1 VPHRVGDA
9 LTSVR
14 IGVLGGSF
22 DPVTRAH
29 VLVAE
34 AAADALRLD
43 RVLLI
48 PAARQPFKPEGPEAD
63 PDDRVAML
71 ALAVADHARLAVDC
85 REIERGGP
93 SYTIETVENLR
104 HDFPDDE
111 LFLLVGADVAREFGM
126 WRDASRIGEFVQVVA
141 LTRAGEAPPDS
152 PHISQTISVPPLDVS
167 ASGVREAVRQGRK
180 FEDLVP
186 PKVAEYIRGHKLYA

>member
-1 VPHRVGDA
+1 MPRRVGHA
-9 LTSVR
+9 LTSAR

-29 VLVAE
+29 ITIVE
-34 AAADALRLD
+34 AAADGLCLD

-48 PAARQPFKPEGPEAD
+48 PVAQQPFKPEGPRAG
-63 PDDRVAML
+63 PADRVAML
-71 ALAVADHARLAVDC
+71 ELAVRNHPRLSVDR

-93 SYTIETVENLR
+93 SYTIDTVEDLSR
-104 HDFPDDE
+104 DFHGDE
-111 LFLLVGADVAREFGM
+111 LFFLVGADAAREFSS
-126 WRDASRIGEFVQVVA
+126 WRDAARIGEFVRVVA

-152 PHISQTISVPPLDVS
+152 PHIPQTITVPSLDIS
-167 ASGVREAVRQGRK
+167 ASGVREAVGRGRR

-186 PKVAEYIRGHKLYA
+186 PRVAEYIRSHGLYA

>member
-1 VPHRVGDA
+1 VPRRVDDA

-29 VLVAE
+29 ILVAE
-34 AAADALRLD
+34 AAAEALRLE

-48 PAARQPFKPEGPEAD
+48 PAAQQPFKPDGPEAD
-63 PDDRVAML
+63 PGDRVAML
-71 ALAVADHARLAVDC
+71 ELAVEGHPRLSVDR
-85 REIERGGP
+85 REIDRGGR

-104 HDFPDDE
+104 HDFPGDE
-111 LFLLVGADVAREFGM
+111 LFLLVGADVAREFGL
-126 WRDASRIGEFVQVVA
+126 WRDASRIGDFVEVVA

-152 PHISQTISVPPLDVS
+152 PHISQTIPVPSLDVS
-167 ASGVREAVRQGRK
+167 ASGVREAVRQGRT

-186 PKVAEYIRGHKLYA
+186 PKVAEYIGSHKLYA

>member
-1 VPHRVGDA
+1 MPQRVGDA

-29 VLVAE
+29 ILVAE

-48 PAARQPFKPEGPEAD
+48 PAALQPFKPEGPDAG
-63 PDDRVAML
+63 PAARVSML
-71 ALAVADHARLAVDC
+71 ELAVEGHPRLAVDC

-93 SYTIETVENLR
+93 SYSIETVENLR
-104 HDFPDDE
+104 HDFPGDE
-111 LFLLVGADVAREFGM
+111 LFLLVGADAAREFAR
-126 WRDASRIGEFVQVVA
+126 WRDASRIGEFVRVVA

-152 PHISQTISVPPLDVS
+152 PHISQTITVPALDIS
-167 ASGVREAVRQGRK
+167 ASGVREAVSQGRT

-186 PKVAEYIRGHKLYA
+186 PNVAEYIRGHKLYT